1 MGKRAPKADKAEKVE
16 TKKAER
22 KEEVPAEDAH
32 FEVFTP
38 KFYETLDSF
47 KNFYK
52 EVLALRAK
60 DGDSASFGE
69 VSKRVSGKLEEESSK
84 ILKEELADLE
94 GWIQEQQGK
103 LAGET
108 AKIEEAFKANST
120 SLANTGSFTDEE
132 IRRQL
137 QPIQAKIDEKNA
149 THASFGE
156 LLQRAKEIYE

>member
-1 MGKRAPKADKAEKVE
+1 MGKRAPKADKADKAE
-16 TKKAER
+16 TKKADL
-22 KEEVPAEDAH
+22 KEESPAEEAH

-60 DGDSASFGE
+60 DGDSTGFNE
-69 VSKRVSGKLEEESSK
+69 VSKRVSDKLEEESGK

-108 AKIEEAFKANST
+108 TKIEEAYKTNST
-120 SLANTGSFTDEE
+120 SLANTRSFTEEE

-156 LLQRAKEIYE
+156 LLKRAKDIYE